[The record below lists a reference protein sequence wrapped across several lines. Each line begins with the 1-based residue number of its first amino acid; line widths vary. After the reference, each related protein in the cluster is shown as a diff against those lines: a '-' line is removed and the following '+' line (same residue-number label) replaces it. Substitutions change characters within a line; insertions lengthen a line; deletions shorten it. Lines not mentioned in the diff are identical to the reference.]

1 MNKLKLFILV
11 ILIIS
16 LIFNVGC
23 FSSSTDSTGNDNNV
37 SQFDESIKQLIYSC
51 LTLYLLSIFISFF
64 DNKTASFLK
73 KIAFLNLASILIIFG
88 INLYA
93 ILFKFTNAL
102 DRISQFKIF

>member
-1 MNKLKLFILV
+1 MMNKFKLFILV

-23 FSSSTDSTGNDNNV
+23 ISEAE
-37 SQFDESIKQLIYSC
+37 DESIKQLIYSC

-93 ILFKFTNAL
+93 LLYKFASAL